1 MPHKLQWIYSIPLI
15 GGVLIFQMGK
25 CVCISDRWFLRW
37 PEFTGDWPL
46 LFSVFWIIFQGF
58 QNCLGLSFNKA
69 LNQLY
74 FRPHCSI
81 FQLLCPNAVRNSGVK
96 QVETKAVHSQSVT
109 FGPSFISA
117 VSVCFNEGGSSV
129 KRGLLGLCP
138 VHVLHP
144 WSWSGEH
151 LFFGL
156 HGLIQLENKS
166 GVGSVWKRMPGVW
179 CRRRGSARVCSET
192 WELRRA
198 SHSPASGT
206 VQGSLEWDCLMI

>member
-25 CVCISDRWFLRW
+25 CVYISDRWFLRW

-74 FRPHCSI
+74 FRPRCSI

-96 QVETKAVHSQSVT
+96 HVETKAVHFQSVT
-109 FGPSFISA
+109 FGPSLSQLFQCVLMKEVA
-117 VSVCFNEGGSSV
+117 LWKEVCLVCVQYMSCI
-129 KRGLLGLCP
+129 LGA
-138 VHVLHP
+138 
-144 WSWSGEH
+144 G
-151 LFFGL
+151 
-156 HGLIQLENKS
+156 LENICSLACMAWFSWKTNWVWAVCGKGRQES
-166 GVGSVWKRMPGVW
+166 GVGDKGVP
-179 CRRRGSARVCSET
+179 GSALRCGNSEEPPIPLLQT
-192 WELRRA
+192 QSRGAW
-198 SHSPASGT
+198 SGT
-206 VQGSLEWDCLMI
+206 V